1 MSFKTVAVACVGAAL
16 SLAVASFGASAA
28 DYTPMKPLQPA
39 PAPPPPLDI
48 HGFFDVTFANDYIT
62 PRGLLV
68 TNTGL
73 TTQIV
78 NGLTFSL
85 YKDPNTWINSFSITA
100 GTFNDLWS
108 KQDNV
113 TVGSWNEFDWWVS
126 ADWTVAKYWKTG
138 VTYITFLSPPGNF
151 RQERNV
157 EPYIRFDDGALTGWA
172 FTINA
177 YVKLFYAIAGDS
189 TVVVGNQGDTYD
201 VEIGMVPT
209 LDLKKITGVPLT
221 LAAPTWVTVGPT
233 SYWNR
238 GITGCGLITTAPCSL
253 SNAGVFTTGLAL
265 RETMD
270 WLIPDEVGQ
279 LVRQG
284 RLPVLPHHQRQ
295 PATGS
300 DHRRHRKL
308 LRRRA
313 PRGVGRLCRLGLH
326 VLSFR
331 QGRDVQRTPLASV
344 SHALR
349 AVSMARQYCRYAG
362 AAMCSGGMVPALVSM
377 RSTRSAPLII

>member
-1 MSFKTVAVACVGAAL
+1 MNSRKLAAACVGAAL
-16 SLAVASFGASAA
+16 TLAVTSFGTIALAA
-28 DYTPMKPLQPA
+28 DMPAWKPQP
-39 PAPPPPLDI
+39 PPPEAPPLDI

-78 NGLTFSL
+78 NGLTFDL
-85 YKDPNTWINSFSITA
+85 YKNPNSLINSFSITA

-108 KQDNV
+108 QQNSP

-126 ADWTVAKYWKTG
+126 ADFTIAKYWKTG
-138 VTYITFLSPPGNF
+138 VTYITFLSPPGAF

-177 YVKLFYAIAGDS
+177 YVKLFYAISGDS
-189 TVVVGNQGDTYD
+189 TVVVGNQGNTYD

-209 LDLKKITGVPLT
+209 VDLKKITGTPLT
-221 LAAPTWVTVGPT
+221 IAAPTWVTVGPT

-238 GITGCGLITTAPCSL
+238 GVTGCGATTTIEPCSL

-265 RETMD
+265 KETLD
-270 WLIPDEVGQ
+270 WLVPTRWGTWYGKGGFQYYHIINDSLLLAQTFTGTASSYPNAHREVW
-279 LVRQG
+279 
-284 RLPVLPHHQRQ
+284 
-295 PATGS
+295 
-300 DHRRHRKL
+300 
-308 LRRRA
+308 
-313 PRGVGRLCRLGLH
+313 VG
-326 VLSFR
+326 
-331 QGRDVQRTPLASV
+331 
-344 SHALR
+344 
-349 AVSMARQYCRYAG
+349 YAG
-362 AAMCSGGMVPALVSM
+362 LGF
-377 RSTRSAPLII
+377 TF

>member
-1 MSFKTVAVACVGAAL
+1 MSIRRSGSTLVAGAVALGVSCLG
-16 SLAVASFGASAA
+16 SAA
-28 DYTPMKPLQPA
+28 WAADMPVK
-39 PAPPPPLDI
+39 APPPPPFELDV
-48 HGFFDVTFANDYIT
+48 HGFVDLSFKNDYIT

-108 KQDNV
+108 KQNNV

-126 ADWTVAKYWKTG
+126 ADWTVARYWKTG

-177 YVKLFYAIAGDS
+177 YVKLFYAISGSS
-189 TVVVGNQGDTYD
+189 TVVVGNQGNTYD

-209 LDLKKITGVPLT
+209 LDLKNITGVPLT
-221 LAAPTWVTVGPT
+221 IAAPTWVTVGPS

-238 GITGCGLITTAPCSL
+238 GVTGCGPTTTLEPCSL
-253 SNAGVFTTGLAL
+253 IVQPLPGLVGVHAST
-265 RETMD
+265 
-270 WLIPDEVGQ
+270 
-279 LVRQG
+279 
-284 RLPVLPHHQRQ
+284 LPSC
-295 PATGS
+295 G
-300 DHRRHRKL
+300 
-308 LRRRA
+308 
-313 PRGVGRLCRLGLH
+313 GV
-326 VLSFR
+326 
-331 QGRDVQRTPLASV
+331 T
-344 SHALR
+344 
-349 AVSMARQYCRYAG
+349 
-362 AAMCSGGMVPALVSM
+362 
-377 RSTRSAPLII
+377 